1 MNFVEAVQV
10 LIDAD
15 VEFAIIGGWSAIM
28 HGSAYLTN
36 DLDLCYSR
44 ATVNLQRLARA
55 LAPYHPRP
63 VGFPPGLPF
72 VRDER
77 TLRGGTVFTLETDL
91 GRIDLL
97 AEVAGLGDW
106 SEIRKCCVRVPAFDR
121 EVWTLDLPSLIR
133 ARRAAGR
140 PKDLL
145 VLPELESL
153 LDAAHDSQSVSGGD
167 GEPDAESD
175 PG

>member
-1 MNFVEAVQV
+1 MNFVQAVQI
-10 LIDAD
+10 LADAG

-28 HGSAYLTN
+28 HGSAHVTN

-44 ATVNLQRLARA
+44 TAVNLKRLADA
-55 LAPYHPRP
+55 LTPFHPRP
-63 VGFPPGLPF
+63 ADFPPELPF
-72 VRDER
+72 IWDEQ
-77 TLRGGTVFTLETDL
+77 TLRGGTVFTLDTEL

-106 SEIRKCCVRVPAFDR
+106 NELKKCCVLLPVFDR

-133 ARRAAGR
+133 AKRAAGR
-140 PKDLL
+140 TKDLL

-153 LDAAHDSQSVSGGD
+153 LDAGSDS
-167 GEPDAESD
+167 A
-175 PG
+175 